1 MSAEAIGWVFRH
13 SPVTGAAFQVHLALA
28 DSAND
33 QNGYELWMRVRT
45 IAQKARLSEGAVRRA
60 LAELIDQELLVV
72 LDDGRSRDDAQSA
85 TRARRFALVM
95 PDGRPAIYEPGRR
108 AYPTASPEGSPD
120 ARLARAH
127 GAGDPRTLREPR
139 AHGAG
144 DLEPK
149 EDPKENPSSVSSSR
163 EQLTLVG
170 TESPAARPEQHLAVG
185 QVLGSDRDLAFVEFW
200 RRYPHKTGKGQAR
213 KAWAAARRRGV
224 LPEVIVAGADR
235 YREDPNRDPA
245 FTKHPATWLNGECWD
260 DEPLPDKRPAGQKG
274 GGRMGETL
282 RQLQRVAS
290 PSATGQLSAAAQARR
305 ALGSGQ

>member
-60 LAELIDQELLVV
+60 LAELVEHELLVV

-95 PDGRPAIYEPGRR
+95 PDGRPAVYEPGRR
-108 AYPTASPEGSPD
+108 AYPTASPEGAPD

-127 GAGDPRTLREPR
+127 GAGDPRTLREAR

-149 EDPKENPSSVSSSR
+149 VDPKENPTPVSNSR
-163 EQLTLVG
+163 DQLTLMG
-170 TESPAARPEQHLAVG
+170 PESPPAAREEPLTLIGFDA
-185 QVLGSDRDLAFVEFW
+185 FW
-200 RRYPHKTGKGQAR
+200 RVYPLKTGKVAAR
-213 KAWAAARRRGV
+213 KAWDRAIRRANAAD
-224 LPEVIVAGADR
+224 IIAGAER
-235 YREDPNRDPA
+235 YRDDPNRKPD
-245 FTKHPATWLNGECWD
+245 FTKYPEGWLNAGRWED
-260 DEPLPDKRPAGQKG
+260 DPLPGPSRPANA
-274 GGRMGETL
+274 GGRMGAGL
-282 RQLQRVAS
+282 GLLQERA
-290 PSATGQLSAAAQARR
+290 AGGQQALGSGAARR